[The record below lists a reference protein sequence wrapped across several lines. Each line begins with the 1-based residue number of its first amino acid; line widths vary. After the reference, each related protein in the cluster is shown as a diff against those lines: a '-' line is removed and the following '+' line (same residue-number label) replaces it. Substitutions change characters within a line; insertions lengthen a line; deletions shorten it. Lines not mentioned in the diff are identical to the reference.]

1 MSRPRRARVYTL
13 VTLILSA
20 TAALFGA
27 EPGTGADRLA
37 QGFLDPPREAQIS
50 AYWVWMN
57 GHLNREHVER
67 ELKAFHDAGIR
78 GVCIFDMGARGDT
91 SAMPPAGPPFMSKE
105 SVADIAHA
113 VRVAGKL
120 DIDVQLSVASSWDMG
135 GSWVEPRHASMGLFT
150 AETTVSGPAQV
161 DELLP
166 APELPAA
173 APRDGDG
180 KPLFSKTV
188 AVLALPIDK
197 RAPGHD
203 FVFRLD
209 PPGLRTLSHA
219 ILHNSLSEDAEKY
232 GPNHLFVK
240 DFSIAVSDTEPTNEA
255 FKEVLKGTLEP
266 TPKPQ
271 RFGLPPVEARFV
283 RLRLLS
289 GHNPRFDRL
298 EFGEFELIDS
308 EGINV
313 VASHVADRTR
323 DGAELLSCTS
333 ALGQIGSWTA
343 GNIHDGA
350 KSRPDGCW
358 ASPGLPPVVI
368 EDLASVV
375 DLTERVDGD
384 GRLQWDAPEGNW
396 IIRHYVCGNT
406 GERLKVPS
414 PNSNGLATDH
424 FSGEATRE
432 FLRHEIACLQSQ
444 LGDLGK
450 TALKQLYLA
459 SYEVRG
465 AIWTPDMLELFRR
478 YRGYEMTPYLPALA
492 GSIVINGEVTD
503 RFLYD
508 YRKTLGE
515 LLVDAYYREAVKV
528 AHEAGLGIE
537 SEAGGP
543 GPPIHQVP
551 VDALM
556 AQGAIDEIRG
566 EFWPHRPAADNLWV
580 VKETACA
587 GHIYGKRRIH
597 MEAFTSMHHWQD
609 SPFDLKPSADRAF
622 CEGMNHV
629 VWHTAAHLPPEVGKP
644 GCVYYAGTHLN
655 ANVIWWPKARA
666 FTDYLAR
673 CSYLLQQGNFVG
685 DVCYYYGDHGYNF
698 VPPKHIDPSLG
709 PGYDYDVTNR
719 EVILTRMSVQNGRI
733 TLPDGTNYAV
743 LVLPERSDIDLNV
756 LQKVD
761 EFIRAGATVVGS
773 KPMHATGLNDHH
785 QRDRQVR
792 ALADRVWGPC
802 DGRNVLEHRHG
813 LGRVIWG
820 RPLRDVLAE
829 AGTGP
834 DFAFSAT
841 DHGAIDFI
849 HRKTPDADIYFV
861 SNQQDC
867 WQRGTATFRIQNR
880 APEVWCPVS
889 GRAERQYVY
898 QQTPGGVAVPLEL
911 EPHGSTF
918 VVFRTAD
925 ATLPPLQMKAPEAAL
940 AVASTKIHSWDGEN
954 ASLTVFEPGRYQLQT
969 SGQRRGSIQ
978 TAAMPKPLEVEG
990 PWTVYFAEGW
1000 GAPDSI
1006 RLDELASWTDHDN
1019 PAVRH
1024 FSGIAKY
1031 ETTVELPADWLQDD
1045 GRVYLDLGSLWAVGE
1060 VWLNGKSLGVV
1071 WKPPYVL
1078 DVTSVLHAGENR
1090 LTVEVANTWSNRLVG
1105 DATLPKQDRLTRT
1118 NVLHNNGKLWKGV
1131 PLQASGLF
1139 GPVRLIPAKDITVA
1153 VGDSG
1158 SSGQ

>member
-1 MSRPRRARVYTL
+1 MSKPIPAPIYAL
-13 VTLILSA
+13 AALALCGVTALSA
-20 TAALFGA
+20 A
-27 EPGTGADRLA
+27 EPDTKPDRLA
-37 QGFLDPPREAQIS
+37 QGFQNPPKQAQIS

-57 GHLNREHVER
+57 GHLNREHVEQ

-91 SAMPPAGPPFMSKE
+91 SAMPPAGPPFMSEE

-120 DIDVQLSVASSWDMG
+120 GIDVQLSVASSWDMG

-166 APELPAA
+166 EPTLPAK
-173 APRDGDG
+173 APRDADG

-209 PPGLRTLSHA
+209 PPGLRTLDRA
-219 ILHNSLSEDAEKY
+219 VLHNALSEDAEKY
-232 GPNHLFVK
+232 GPSHLFVK
-240 DFSIAVSDTEPTNEA
+240 DFSIAVSTTEPTDEA
-255 FKEVLKGTLEP
+255 FREVLNGTLEP
-266 TPKPQ
+266 NAKPQ
-271 RFGLPPVEARFV
+271 RFDLPAVEARFV
-283 RLRLLS
+283 RLRLLN
-289 GHNPRFDRL
+289 GHNPKFDRL
-298 EFGEFELIDS
+298 QFGELELIDA

-313 VASHVADRTR
+313 VASHVADRSR

-358 ASPGLPPVVI
+358 ASPGLPPVLI
-368 EDLASVV
+368 EDLTSVV
-375 DLTERVDGD
+375 DLTDSVDD
-384 GRLQWDAPEGNW
+384 EGRLQWDAPQGNW
-396 IIRHYVCGNT
+396 IIRHYLCGNT

-424 FSGEATRE
+424 FSREATRE
-432 FLRHEIACLQSQ
+432 FLRHEVGCLQSQ
-444 LGDLGK
+444 LGDLSK

-465 AIWTPDMLELFRR
+465 AIWTPDMLDQFRH
-478 YRGYEMTPYLPALA
+478 YRGYDMKPYLPALA
-492 GSIVINGEVTD
+492 GSIVVNDEVTK

-515 LLVDAYYREAVKV
+515 LLVDAYYREAVNV

-551 VDALM
+551 VDALS

-609 SPFDLKPSADRAF
+609 GPFDLKPSADRAF

-655 ANVIWWPKARA
+655 ANVVWWPKARA

-685 DVCYYYGDHGYNF
+685 DVCYYYGDQGYNF

-733 TLPDGTNYAV
+733 TLPDGTSYAL
-743 LVLPERSDIDLNV
+743 LVLPERPDIDLDV
-756 LQKVD
+756 LQKID
-761 EFIRAGATVVGS
+761 EFVRAGATVVGP
-773 KPMHATGLNDHH
+773 KPMRATGLNDYR
-785 QRDRQVR
+785 QRDRLVR
-792 ALADRVWGPC
+792 TLADRIWGPC
-802 DGRNVLEHRHG
+802 DGKNVFEHQYGR
-813 LGRVIWG
+813 GRVVCG
-820 RPLRDVLAE
+820 QSLRDVLTKQ
-829 AGTGP
+829 GTGP
-834 DFAFSAT
+834 DFTFAA
-841 DHGAIDFI
+841 AEEVAVDFI
-849 HRKTPDADIYFV
+849 HRRTRDADIYFV
-861 SNQQDC
+861 SNPRDS
-867 WQRGTATFRIQNR
+867 WQRGTATFRVRER
-880 APEVWCPVS
+880 APERWCPAT
-889 GRAERQYVY
+889 GRITHEYAYKKTAR
-898 QQTPGGVAVPLEL
+898 GIAVPLEL
-911 EPHGSTF
+911 EPLGSTF
-918 VVFRTAD
+918 VVFRAGNVTA
-925 ATLPPLQMKAPEAAL
+925 PPLQLQAPETARTI
-940 AVASTKIHSWDGEN
+940 ASAKIRSWDGQR
-954 ASLTVFEPGRYQLQT
+954 ASLTIFEPGRYQLQST
-969 SGQRRGSIQ
+969 EQREGS
-978 TAAMPKPLEVEG
+978 TETVTMPKPMEVAG
-990 PWTVYFAEGW
+990 PWTVHFAKGA

-1006 RLDELASWTDHDN
+1006 RLDELTSWTDHDN
-1019 PAVRH
+1019 PGVQH

-1031 ETTVELPADWLQDD
+1031 ETTLELPADWLKD
-1045 GRVYLDLGSLWAVGE
+1045 GRRVYLDLGSLWAVGE
-1060 VWLNGKSLGVV
+1060 VWLNGKPLGVV

-1078 DVTSVLHAGENR
+1078 DVTSASHPGKNGLM
-1090 LTVEVANTWSNRLVG
+1090 VEVANTWSNRLVG
-1105 DATLPKQDRLTRT
+1105 DSTLPEEERLTQT

-1131 PLQASGLF
+1131 PLQPSGLF
-1139 GPVRLIPAKDITVA
+1139 GPVRLLPAKDVTVV
-1153 VGDSG
+1153 VGDPG
-1158 SSGQ
+1158 NTAP